1 MDGDPLLPLSLGGN
15 FLSHI
20 TSFVDN
26 SRYIYVQEAF
36 NCVSKFAGALVLWL
50 ASGSKSNFNRKM
62 PGNRIGSHS
71 NCPIHSTQVKSIS
84 SVKGFFW
91 KSKYR
96 RKSSIPLDFSKI
108 SSLALNQI
116 CKEAE
121 RLQSFPLLS
130 LAAALVPPFTKLSSN
145 VLDVPLE
152 TSLIEAQRCIDQ
164 RPCEVESRG
173 CGPCGELY
181 FQNLDLSRNAVEH
194 RTGIEFPT
202 MLDNSISGE
211 SNSSFPPEVLVGTG
225 SRTMTIIRIK
235 SLKVYAF
242 DVHPFDVC
250 EKLGPKYASIPESE
264 LNKRQDFYQDLLRKD
279 INMTLRLV
287 VSCNGI
293 KLKTVKDAFEKA
305 LRARLARTN
314 PDADFRCLQT
324 FGSMFPEDIPLN
336 VGTTI
341 NIHRT
346 ADGHLITEIGGSQY
360 GAVQSKDL
368 CRAFFDMYIG
378 DAPVCEQTKEEIGKN
393 VAINYVLEMQ
403 FVMMN
408 TPANVCIVS
417 WLILC
422 SCLFS
427 EIHADF
433 DYQDALTKS
442 IIFLEAQRSGK
453 LPKNHRPSWR
463 GDSALQ
469 DGKLANVDLVGGYYD
484 AGDNVKYGLPMA
496 FTVTTLSWAAI
507 FYRSEL
513 QAAGEIENIDQNTPG
528 TEIAAETSAALTAA
542 SIAFRDADHTYSRR
556 LLNRAKSLF
565 SFAKTYKGT
574 YDGECPFYC
583 SYSGFHDE
591 LLWAATWLYTA
602 TRRSL
607 YLDYILEEAVSSPVS
622 EFSWDLKY
630 AGAQILL
637 TKGQRD
643 LHTYNQQADSFVCS
657 VLPDSPHH
665 QVYISPGG
673 LVHLRDGA
681 NSQYVTG
688 TAFLFSVYS
697 DILATHKQKVTCGNK
712 KFDSVRLLDFAK
724 QQMDYLLGKNP
735 NGRSYMVGFGKN
747 PPRQAHHRGA
757 SVPKIALAKVISC
770 PMSFVYWYNKNV
782 PNPNELTG
790 AIVGGPDKQDNF
802 EDLRTNSAMTEPTTY
817 TNSLAIGVLAKL
829 AKHHDQS

>member
-1 MDGDPLLPLSLGGN
+1 
-15 FLSHI
+15 
-20 TSFVDN
+20 
-26 SRYIYVQEAF
+26 
-36 NCVSKFAGALVLWL
+36 
-50 ASGSKSNFNRKM
+50 M

-91 KSKYR
+91 KSKHR

-108 SSLALNQI
+108 SSLALKQI
-116 CKEAE
+116 CNEAE

-145 VLDVPLE
+145 VLAVPLE
-152 TSLIEAQRCIDQ
+152 TSSIEAQRCIDQ

-242 DVHPFDVC
+242 GFYVHPFDVC

-293 KLKTVKDAFEKA
+293 KIKTVKDAFEKA

-378 DAPVCEQTKEEIGKN
+378 DVPVCEQTKEEIGKN
-393 VAINYVLEMQ
+393 VAN
-403 FVMMN
+403 
-408 TPANVCIVS
+408 
-417 WLILC
+417 
-422 SCLFS
+422 
-427 EIHADF
+427 F

-513 QAAGEIENIDQNTPG
+513 QAAGEIENVRAAIRWGTDYFLKASSRRNHLYVEVGDPVKDHECWVGPENMKTPRTVLKIDQNTPG
-528 TEIAAETSAALTAA
+528 TEIAAETSAALTSA

-583 SYSGFHDE
+583 SYSGFNDE

-637 TKGQRD
+637 TKLYFEGQKD

-735 NGRSYMVGFGKN
+735 KGRSYMVGFGKN

-802 EDLRTNSAMTEPTTY
+802 EDLRTSSAMTEPTTY

-829 AKHHDQS
+829 AKHHAQS